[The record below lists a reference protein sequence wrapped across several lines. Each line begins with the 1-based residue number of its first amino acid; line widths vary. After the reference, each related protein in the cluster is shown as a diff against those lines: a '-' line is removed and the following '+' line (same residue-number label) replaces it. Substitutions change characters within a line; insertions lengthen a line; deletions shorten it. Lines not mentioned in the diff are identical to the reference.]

1 LARRGLKYPTIIL
14 KASMKTTRRS
24 GARALAAA
32 LLLGAVGGAVAAP
45 KAGPKAPAAGLP
57 RYGVMVYSDLCVQQP
72 NGDIGGQRISLHR
85 FAEADTVFY
94 EFTAG
99 ALSWPLVASEV
110 NIDAASGALDFTV
123 TGADGEE
130 RKISGTFSRDG
141 RTLLLE
147 GGYCGGDASM
157 PMRLSRVRDF
167 GAKLK
172 NCRPCPPRKDG
183 PAPMMPAQAPAEPAE
198 MPES

>member
-1 LARRGLKYPTIIL
+1 
-14 KASMKTTRRS
+14 MKNTRRS
-24 GARALAAA
+24 GARVLAAA
-32 LLLGAVGGAVAAP
+32 LLLGFVGGAAAAA
-45 KAGPKAPAAGLP
+45 KARPKAPAAGLP

-110 NIDAASGALDFTV
+110 NIDAASGTIDFTV
-123 TGADGEE
+123 TGADDEE
-130 RKISGTFSRDG
+130 RKFSGKFSRDG
-141 RTLLLE
+141 RTLLLD
-147 GGYCGGDASM
+147 GGYCGGDPGM
-157 PMRLSRVRDF
+157 PMRLSRVSDF

-172 NCRPCPPRKDG
+172 NCKPCPPQKE
-183 PAPMMPAQAPAEPAE
+183 APEQTMPAQEQAQPAE